1 MPVKRNKNGYLTNKF
16 WCKICKKHL
25 SYSFIGYPIF
35 GFDKICKKC
44 LNIKEKIKMSK
55 IICDKC
61 KNLISNELD
70 CYNILGLWL
79 HKKCYKQI
87 ESYFNKSDSEFNKK
101 YYKSWYSLVDSLES
115 IDKTID
121 NNNYINELKGII
133 ERKDEKI
140 LELNTEIERNRKH
153 EDVMR
158 KNQFDLCFKLNIMSV
173 ELQIY
178 KKKFGIL
185 EGDLDLKEKF
195 ETIEKEIKNNEKS

>member
-79 HKKCYKQI
+79 HK
-87 ESYFNKSDSEFNKK
+87 NA
-101 YYKSWYSLVDSLES
+101 
-115 IDKTID
+115 
-121 NNNYINELKGII
+121 IN
-133 ERKDEKI
+133 
-140 LELNTEIERNRKH
+140 
-153 EDVMR
+153 
-158 KNQFDLCFKLNIMSV
+158 KLNLILINLIV
-173 ELQIY
+173 NLI
-178 KKKFGIL
+178 KNL

-195 ETIEKEIKNNEKS
+195 ETIENEIKNNEKS